1 MKRLARWAALLAA
14 LAAASSHCLAGPASG
29 APEVPSQAAPEDG
42 LRVGAIR
49 IDSLDVFTEEEATK
63 GWVYRAA
70 NTIHIET
77 RVSVIRSFLL
87 FKEGDPYDPNRLTET
102 ERNLRNLPFIKSAS
116 VLAHPPKDG
125 VVDVDVR
132 TQDAWTT
139 QPGISLGK
147 KGGVTTYSFA
157 LEEKDLLGLGRQ
169 ISLRYGQDVQRIIR
183 SIQYKDPC
191 LFGPYWS
198 TEAIYANNSDG
209 DQKGIRINR
218 PFYSFLTPWAADLI
232 ALRTTQDDKIYTQG
246 VESSIFR
253 GDHRDYQVAYGRAL
267 SANDIR
273 ARRLFAGFQAAEDVF
288 DHRADRPDD
297 VIPDDRN
304 FRYLFVRY
312 EDVGSDFLKV
322 NYVNRDS
329 RFEDINLATGFS
341 VTLGVSPKALG
352 LDRTTGLARFG
363 GSSGWRLSQSSFVL
377 AGLSYE
383 TRFDS
388 GPKNE
393 ILSGS
398 ATYVRKFGTLPLQ
411 TFVTH
416 LEFDLGWNLDRDVQF
431 FADGGNGLRGYR
443 LYSFEGNRRV
453 IWNVEH
459 RIFSGKEILQ
469 LASFGAVAFFDTG
482 TAVPEGR
489 PLTLSEFKSDVG
501 VGIRVAVSR
510 AAGNPILRVDFAYA
524 LNPDPF
530 GRKGWLVSFSSGQV
544 F

>member
-1 MKRLARWAALLAA
+1 MKRLAIGGALLLA
-14 LAAASSHCLAGPASG
+14 LAASPPDCPA
-29 APEVPSQAAPEDG
+29 ED
-42 LRVGAIR
+42 LRIGEIR
-49 IDSLDVFTEEEATK
+49 VESLDVFSPEEAQK

-70 NTIHIET
+70 NALHIET
-77 RVSVIRSFLL
+77 RVSVIRNFIL
-87 FKEGDPYDPNRLTET
+87 FKEGDPYDPDRLAET
-102 ERNLRNLPFIKSAS
+102 ERNLRGLPFIRSAS
-116 VLAHPPKDG
+116 VVAHPPKDG
-125 VVDVDVR
+125 LVDVDVR

-139 QPGISLGK
+139 QPGISFGK
-147 KGGVTTYSFA
+147 KGGVTTYSFS

-169 ISLRYGQDVQRIIR
+169 VSLRYGQDVQRIIR

-209 DQKGIRINR
+209 DQKGVRINR
-218 PFYSFLTPWAADLI
+218 PFFSLLTPWAADLI
-232 ALRTTQDDKIYTQG
+232 AARVTQDDRIYTNG

-253 GDHRDYQVAYGRAL
+253 GDHRDYQVGYGRAL
-267 SANDIR
+267 LASDIR
-273 ARRLFAGFQAAEDVF
+273 ARRLTAGFQAVEDLF
-288 DHRADRPDD
+288 QTREDRPDD
-297 VIPDDRN
+297 VIPDDRK
-304 FRYLFVRY
+304 FRYVFVRY
-312 EDVGSDFLKV
+312 DDVGNDFLKV

-329 RFEDINLATGFS
+329 RFEDFNLSGSFAVTG
-341 VTLGVSPKALG
+341 GVSPAAFG
-352 LDRTTGLARFG
+352 LPRTTGLVRFDGTG
-363 GSSGWRLSQSSFVL
+363 GLRLSQSSFVT
-377 AGLSYE
+377 AGLTYE
-383 TRFDS
+383 TRLDH
-388 GPKNE
+388 GVQNE

-398 ATYVRKFGTLPLQ
+398 VTFVRKFEAAPLQ
-411 TFVTH
+411 TLVSH
-416 LEFDLGWNLDRDVQF
+416 LQVDRGWNLDKDVQF

-453 IWNVEH
+453 VWNLEH
-459 RIFSGKEILQ
+459 RIFSGREILQ

-489 PLTLSEFKSDVG
+489 PLKFSEFKSDVG
-501 VGIRVAVSR
+501 LGIRVAISR

>member
-1 MKRLARWAALLAA
+1 MKRLARRAALLAA
-14 LAAASSHCLAGPASG
+14 LAAA
-29 APEVPSQAAPEDG
+29 APPCFGQEAG
-42 LRVGAIR
+42 LRVGTIR
-49 IDSLDVFTEEEATK
+49 IESLDVFSDEEAAK

-70 NTIHIET
+70 NALHITT
-77 RVSVIRSFLL
+77 RVSVIRNFLL

-125 VVDVDVR
+125 LVDVDVR

-139 QPGISLGK
+139 QPGISFGK

-169 ISLRYGQDVQRIIR
+169 VSLRYGQDVERIIR

-191 LFGPYWS
+191 LFNPYWS

-209 DQKGIRINR
+209 DQKGIRISR

-232 ALRTTQDDKIYTQG
+232 FLRTTQDDRIHTGG

-253 GDHRDYQVAYGRAL
+253 GDHRDYEVAYGRAL
-267 SANDIR
+267 TASDVR
-273 ARRLFAGFQAAEDVF
+273 ARRLSAGFQAVEDHF
-288 DHRADRPDD
+288 APRADRPDD

-304 FRYLFVRY
+304 FRYLFLRY
-312 EDVGSDFLKV
+312 EDTGNDFLKV
-322 NYVNRDS
+322 NYVNRDA
-329 RFEDINLATGFS
+329 RYEDINLARSFA
-341 VTLGVSPKALG
+341 VTLGVSPSAFG
-352 LDRTTGLARFG
+352 LPSTTGLVRFDGSWG
-363 GSSGWRLSQSSFVL
+363 GRLSQSSFVVT
-377 AGLSYE
+377 GLSYE
-383 TRFDS
+383 TRLDG

-393 ILSGS
+393 ILSGM
-398 ATYVRKFGTLPLQ
+398 ATYVLKFNTSPLQ

-416 LEFDLGWNLDRDVQF
+416 LEFDRGWNLDRDVQF

-459 RIFSGKEILQ
+459 RIFSGREILQ